1 MSMSQDFNEEEET
14 AMCFSQCVPE
24 QSQSQAPPSA
34 RQSEQANLQNMDA
47 SARSRLTTDLSRY
60 ILFKSLSN
68 EPIDRTKLVK
78 EAFPKNLQDTRVTNA
93 VLEAANQRMNHIFGL
108 DIRKAPDVVIQN
120 KHMPSKFKERLF
132 VVNRIKDNELGLHS
146 KALHGFHIDS
156 MVEKA
161 LLMLV
166 LAFVYCKG
174 EIKDHMRWL
183 DAGILYRLL
192 NSVDEN
198 IPAFPAA
205 ETKHKKEGAIGG
217 IMSPSA
223 MNEEESRHG
232 SGGVGLT
239 PDVDVAL
246 EKFVHLDYLVKRKFD
261 RAGDG
266 IGDDTFSYAIGPRA
280 LLVVGMKQIVCF
292 CAQVLDQEPDPT
304 MLQELNQGDEGE
316 VVQ

>member
-174 EIKDHMRWL
+174 EIKDLATGKTHAITPGTLYVL
-183 DAGILYRLL
+183 DKHDKHILYAH
-192 NSVDEN
+192 DELSLACVFN
-198 IPAFPAA
+198 PPVTGREAHDADGAYPA
-205 ETKHKKEGAIGG
+205 
-217 IMSPSA
+217 SS
-223 MNEEESRHG
+223 
-232 SGGVGLT
+232 
-239 PDVDVAL
+239 
-246 EKFVHLDYLVKRKFD
+246 
-261 RAGDG
+261 
-266 IGDDTFSYAIGPRA
+266 
-280 LLVVGMKQIVCF
+280 
-292 CAQVLDQEPDPT
+292 
-304 MLQELNQGDEGE
+304 
-316 VVQ
+316 

>member
-1 MSMSQDFNEEEET
+1 MSQNDNEEEPAS
-14 AMCFSQCVPE
+14 AMCFSQCLPE
-24 QSQSQAPPSA
+24 QSQAPPSA
-34 RQSEQANLQNMDA
+34 RQSEQTNLQSMDA
-47 SARSRLTTDLSRY
+47 SARSRLVTDLSRY

-93 VLEAANQRMNHIFGL
+93 ALQAANERMNSIFGL
-108 DIRKAPDVVIQN
+108 DIRKAPEVVINN
-120 KHMPSKFKERLF
+120 KKMPTKFKERLF
-132 VVNRIKDNELGLHS
+132 VVNKIKDDELGLHS
-146 KALHGFHIDS
+146 KALHGSHIDS
-156 MVEKA
+156 MVEKG

-166 LAFVYCKG
+166 LAFIYCKG

-183 DAGILYRLL
+183 DAGVLYRLL
-192 NSVDEN
+192 HSVDEN

-205 ETKHKKEGAIGG
+205 EIKHKKEGAIGG
-217 IMSPSA
+217 IMSPSV
-223 MNEEESRHG
+223 MNMEENGNG
-232 SGGVGLT
+232 SGGVALT

-246 EKFVHLDYLVKRKFD
+246 EKFVHLDYLVKKKFD

-304 MLQELNQGDEGE
+304 MLQELNQGNEEE
-316 VVQ
+316 VEMEQ